1 MQFLGEFEHTI
12 DAKGR
17 VILPAKFRDQLEEG
31 AVIAKTREGC
41 LAVYP
46 PDEWEQV
53 ATRNREL
60 MRQGIEE
67 RAVARSLFAGATE
80 VSPDRQGRVPIPQNL
95 REYADLDKDVVV
107 TGAFTHIE
115 IWNAAQWADQV
126 EAADSALRADEG
138 RPEMG
143 M

>member
-46 PDEWEQV
+46 PDEWELV
-53 ATRNREL
+53 AIRNREL
-60 MRQGIEE
+60 MRQGAEE

-95 REYADLDKDVVV
+95 REYAGVDKDVVV

-115 IWNAAQWADQV
+115 IWNAQQWADQV
-126 EAADSALRADEG
+126 EAADSALRAGEG